1 MSTNAKLAI
10 VKQAI
15 VWGGGLAALALIIL
29 KLAGAFDEKIEPG
42 PGRTRP
48 PTAVTGEVVPV
59 VAEEQTLLE
68 RYPGTVQAVRE
79 AAISARL
86 IARVREILVRPG
98 QHVTEGEALVV
109 LDSRDLESRF
119 AQTQQE
125 LSGAEARLREAK
137 ANYDRMQSVS
147 AGAISRAQLDRAQA
161 AFESAQSEV
170 ESMQQRLEE
179 AKVSLS
185 YATIEA
191 PFDAVV
197 IDRYVEPGDL
207 ASPGRPLLRIY
218 DKSRMRLEA
227 WVRETI
233 AIGLTPG
240 QKVRVRL
247 DVFDAY
253 LEGTVED
260 IVPQAEAGS
269 RSFLVKVAL
278 PQRENLY
285 PGMFGRL
292 LLPAGTVTR
301 VLVPRAAVSRV
312 GQLRFVV
319 LADAQRTRRLV
330 EVGETTEDGRLE
342 ILSGVAA
349 GESVVVPKARP

>member
-1 MSTNAKLAI
+1 MTMRKSLVLAKQLF
-10 VKQAI
+10 
-15 VWGGGLAALALIIL
+15 VWGAGAAALVLIIL
-29 KLAGAFDEKIEPG
+29 QLAGVFDEKIA
-42 PGRTRP
+42 PGRGTERE
-48 PTAVTGEVVPV
+48 AAHVTGEPVSVVKV
-59 VAEEQTLLE
+59 EQTLLE
-68 RYPGTVQAVRE
+68 RFPGTVHAVRE
-79 AAISARL
+79 AGISARL

-98 QHVTEGEALVV
+98 QHVATGEPLVV
-109 LDSRDLESRF
+109 LDSRDLESRY

-125 LSGAEARLREAK
+125 LTGAEARLREAK

-147 AGAISRAQLDRAQA
+147 AGAVSRAQLDRAQA
-161 AFESAQSEV
+161 AFESAKSELD
-170 ESMQQRLEE
+170 SMQQRLQE

-218 DKSRMRLEA
+218 DPSRMRLEA

-233 AIGLTPG
+233 AIGLEPKR
-240 QKVRVRL
+240 KVRVFL
-247 DVFDAY
+247 DALGEH
-253 LEGTVED
+253 LEGAVEE

-278 PQRENLY
+278 PSRDNLY

-292 LLPAGTVTR
+292 LLPAGTVER
-301 VLVPRAAVSRV
+301 VLVPPGAVSRV

-319 LADAQRTRRLV
+319 LADRFHTRRLV
-330 EVGETTEDGRLE
+330 EVGEAAEDGRLE
-342 ILSGVAA
+342 ILSGLAA
-349 GESVVVPKARP
+349 GESVVVPRARP

>member
-1 MSTNAKLAI
+1 MTRRRSLAI
-10 VKQAI
+10 AKQFL
-15 VWGGGLAALALIIL
+15 VWGGGFAALALIIL
-29 KLAGAFDEKIEPG
+29 QLSGFFDEKIP
-42 PGRTRP
+42 PGRGEQRP
-48 PTAVTGEVVPV
+48 APAVAGEAVAVVEV
-59 VAEEQTLLE
+59 EQTVLE
-68 RYPGTVQAVRE
+68 RYPGTVHAVRE
-79 AAISARL
+79 AGISARL

-98 QHVTEGEALVV
+98 QRVAEGTPLVV

-119 AQTQQE
+119 EQVKREMT
-125 LSGAEARLREAK
+125 GAEARLREAK

-170 ESMQQRLEE
+170 EGMQKRIEE

-197 IDRYVEPGDL
+197 IDRFVEPGDL
-207 ASPGRPLLRIY
+207 ASPGRPLLRLY
-218 DKSRMRLEA
+218 DPSRMRLEA
-227 WVRETI
+227 WVRESI
-233 AIGLTPG
+233 AIGLEAG
-240 QKVRVRL
+240 RKVRIRL
-247 DVFDAY
+247 DASGGH
-253 LEGTVED
+253 LEGTVEE
-260 IVPQAEAGS
+260 IVPQAESGS

-278 PQRENLY
+278 PRHDKLY

-292 LLPAGTVTR
+292 LLPAGTVRR
-301 VLVPRAAVSRV
+301 VLVPARAVSRV

-319 LADAQRTRRLV
+319 LADAFATRRLV

-342 ILSGVAA
+342 ILSGLVA
-349 GESVVVPKARP
+349 GESVVVPRASP